1 MAGLVALPII
11 SPPGGYPALP
21 ITPLAAAFVFTTAD
35 ATSNTFVSTGRELL
49 LVRNT
54 GAAPQTVTVTSVADN
69 VNRTG
74 DITAYSLPIGS
85 VTPQFAVLGPF
96 PANGWKQ
103 TNGTV
108 IVAASSTDIAFA
120 VIRLPSVP

>member
-1 MAGLVALPII
+1 MAGLVALPITT
-11 SPPGGYPALP
+11 PPGGYPALP
-21 ITPLAAAFVFTTAD
+21 ITALAAALTFTTAD

-49 LVRNT
+49 LVQNV
-54 GAAPQTVTVTSVADN
+54 GAAAQTVTVTSVKDSL
-69 VNRTG
+69 NRTG

-96 PANGWKQ
+96 PAAGWKQ

-108 IVAASSTDIAFA
+108 IVAASSTDISFA
-120 VIRLPSVP
+120 VIRLPSVS